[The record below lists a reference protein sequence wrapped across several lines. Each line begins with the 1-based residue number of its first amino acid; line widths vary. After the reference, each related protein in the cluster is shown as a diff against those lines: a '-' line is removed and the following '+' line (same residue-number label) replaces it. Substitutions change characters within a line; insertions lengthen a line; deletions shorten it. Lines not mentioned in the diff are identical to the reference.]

1 MQSQASPGGRGG
13 GHFDLQGHRGAWG
26 LVPCN
31 TVDAFAA
38 ALEVGVSTLELDVG
52 VSRDGQVVV
61 SHDRHVSARLYR
73 DTAPVH
79 PEDRLFPYVGQNI
92 TNLTLAQLRSLAA
105 IPQSRRFGK
114 FLSVSP
120 ARTRYGQAGFLP
132 FLRCSTFAVDPR
144 SMPGLRLGALVTES
158 GFLTGVADHWTGGID
173 VRARP
178 FRGDHA
184 AAAASLG
191 ATALCVNW
199 QACTEAVIRSAH
211 QAELLL
217 LAWTVNSKATMRRL
231 IDRGVDGIVTDFP
244 DRLREV
250 MTEKGMPLPC
260 PAPVKPCKAPAA

>member
-1 MQSQASPGGRGG
+1 MHLNIEAKVHPGRPTETASPP
-13 GHFDLQGHRGAWG
+13 HFVECLTRAVSDSGVADRVMISSFDWRILK
-26 LVPCN
+26 LV
-31 TVDAFAA
+31 
-38 ALEVGVSTLELDVG
+38 G
-52 VSRDGQVVV
+52 
-61 SHDRHVSARLYR
+61 
-73 DTAPVH
+73 
-79 PEDRLFPYVGQNI
+79 
-92 TNLTLAQLRSLAA
+92 
-105 IPQSRRFGK
+105 
-114 FLSVSP
+114 
-120 ARTRYGQAGFLP
+120 
-132 FLRCSTFAVDPR
+132 R

-199 QACTEAVIRSAH
+199 QACTEAAIRSAH